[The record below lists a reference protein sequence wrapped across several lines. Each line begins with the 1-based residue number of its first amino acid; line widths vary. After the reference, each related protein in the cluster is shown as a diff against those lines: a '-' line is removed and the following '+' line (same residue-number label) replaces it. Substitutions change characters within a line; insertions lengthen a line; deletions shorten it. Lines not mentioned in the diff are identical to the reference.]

1 MTSKTPPP
9 RRPRNTTPAAA
20 AKTTSDTP
28 EEVKGQEALP
38 VDQGDERDVQLAEL
52 RAELE
57 ALRNP
62 PPPPEPAEP
71 ADPRDAA
78 IAELRAELAAIRST
92 PEGANAE
99 LAKAFA
105 ALQAQVTAMQNGQG
119 LVPLP
124 EPGTP
129 DPLLYFARLANGDI
143 IEVPHPNT
151 THHHVDG
158 LGAVPITGFWLK
170 SAEALQNAPA

>member
-1 MTSKTPPP
+1 MSRHTPPAE
-9 RRPRNTTPAAA
+9 PADP
-20 AKTTSDTP
+20 DTAGAENP
-28 EEVKGQEALP
+28 TAEAEAP
-38 VDQGDERDVQLAEL
+38 AEMDERDAELAKL

-62 PPPPEPAEP
+62 PPPAPEPEP
-71 ADPRDAA
+71 EPVDPRDRA
-78 IAELRAELAAIRST
+78 IAELRAELAAIRAQ
-92 PEGANAE
+92 PGGAESE

-105 ALQAQVTAMQNGQG
+105 ALQAQVSAMQAGQG

-124 EPGTP
+124 ETGKP

-151 THHHVDG
+151 THHHVEG
-158 LGAVPITGFWLK
+158 LGAVPITGFWAK
-170 SAEALQNAPA
+170 SAEALASTGVAA